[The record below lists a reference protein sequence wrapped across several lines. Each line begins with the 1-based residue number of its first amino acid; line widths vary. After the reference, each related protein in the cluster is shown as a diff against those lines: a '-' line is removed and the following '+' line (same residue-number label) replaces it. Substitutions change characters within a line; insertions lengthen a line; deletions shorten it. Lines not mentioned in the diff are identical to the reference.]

1 MAQDQLRK
9 PQPTRGTRGG
19 AFAYCGSH
27 LSHAEPQFTP
37 VYRSRHPR
45 TPQGATKP
53 FAAENSSDH
62 VNYYENF
69 LHFVPPAKDHRV
81 RVDLGKV
88 EMNAINQLLLLAT
101 RMPRSMLR
109 AILLNSVSM

>member
-27 LSHAEPQFTP
+27 VSHAEPQFTP

-53 FAAENSSDH
+53 FAAENSPDH
-62 VNYYENF
+62 LNYYPGSE
-69 LHFVPPAKDHRV
+69 LAIEERWYPSTALD
-81 RVDLGKV
+81 DLLGI
-88 EMNAINQLLLLAT
+88 EEAMINDT
-101 RMPRSMLR
+101 RLYGC
-109 AILLNSVSM
+109 V